1 MRLGG
6 AEPAPPPRGR
16 LPVETPQERSDED
29 SNRIRPIG
37 GRIPFPARAL
47 IRSSRAGQIRLERG
61 SLLLTCAL
69 HYGMISVEVMSVYK
83 QRGTPNVTLR
93 LSPEVRHQIE
103 FVAREEKKTMADIIR
118 EAIKAYLKEK
128 QNRLSGD

>member
-1 MRLGG
+1 M
-6 AEPAPPPRGR
+6 
-16 LPVETPQERSDED
+16 
-29 SNRIRPIG
+29 
-37 GRIPFPARAL
+37 
-47 IRSSRAGQIRLERG
+47 
-61 SLLLTCAL
+61 LLTCAL

-118 EAIKAYLKEK
+118 EAIKIYLETK
-128 QNRLSGD
+128 QNRPSGS